1 MDLRRVGDRTL
12 VGLSHKREGFCH
24 LWMGNFISTA
34 QTEMY
39 IFLHP
44 KRVASE
50 LVLIQKVGLGDG
62 MRGEHLT
69 WRHTCSTLDF
79 VNGNVKLF
87 ENGEKY
93 FEKADV
99 EDIREA
105 YKANKKE
112 IDIVTV
118 G

>member
-1 MDLRRVGDRTL
+1 MGGD
-12 VGLSHKREGFCH
+12 
-24 LWMGNFISTA
+24 
-34 QTEMY
+34 
-39 IFLHP
+39 
-44 KRVASE
+44 
-50 LVLIQKVGLGDG
+50 
-62 MRGEHLT
+62 HLT

-79 VNGNVKLF
+79 VNGDVKLF
-87 ENGEKY
+87 ENGKKY